1 MTSNLE
7 RAMILARAL
16 RAAIDEDRDTL
27 RASFTD
33 DVRAWTPALSTTSL
47 RALIDA
53 LDRRDDAFSDIA
65 LDVVPLDVGGDRA
78 CVEWSVEMTHTGIVT
93 LPDDRHLDPTGV
105 RVTLHGV
112 TIAEFHGDRICSLRQ
127 YWDEVAVLEQL
138 GALAGHDEADAA
150 LPATPFDMWELRWI
164 AADLPSLDEVW
175 LPRASL
181 DPALRV
187 IYEHDVYLLAPSDR
201 INLKVRHRA
210 NSLKLKRLA
219 ERTAEGFERWRTEF
233 EAPLPA
239 GPEHFRDV
247 LSLIGR
253 AGPPGQLGAAAS
265 AGEVVEMLDAIS
277 DPPQL
282 VAVHKSRRQFRRGTC
297 GVDEVRF
304 RTLGGTFRSLGIE
317 SSNLDDLRSLVPNLA
332 QDALGSPRNY
342 TEFLA
347 AAR

>member
-1 MTSNLE
+1 MT
-7 RAMILARAL
+7 LARAL
-16 RAAIDEDRDTL
+16 RAAIDEDHDTL

-47 RALIDA
+47 RALIEA
-53 LDRRDDAFSDIA
+53 LDRRDDAFSDIV

-78 CVEWSVEMTHTGIVT
+78 CVEWSVEMTHTGVVT
-93 LPDDRHLDPTGV
+93 LADDRHLDPTGI

-127 YWDEVAVLEQL
+127 YWDELAVLEQL
-138 GALAGHDEADAA
+138 GALTGQDETSAA
-150 LPATPFDMWELRWI
+150 LPTEPFDTWELRWI
-164 AADLPSLDEVW
+164 ARDLPSLDVVW

-187 IYEHDVYLLAPSDR
+187 IYEHDVYLLTPSDQ

-210 NSLKLKRLA
+210 NSLKLKRLY
-219 ERTAEGFERWRTEF
+219 ERTPDGFERWRTEF

-239 GPEHFRDV
+239 GQEHFRDV

-253 AGPPGQLGAAAS
+253 AGSPEQLGAAEN
-265 AGEVVEMLDAIS
+265 AGEVVELLDAIA

-282 VAVHKSRRQFRRGTC
+282 VAVHKSRRQFHRGTC

-317 SSNLDDLRSLVPNLA
+317 SSSLDDLRSLMQNVA
-332 QDALGSPRNY
+332 QDELGSPCNY

-347 AAR
+347 VAR